1 MEKKD
6 IASMNFEE
14 LSKALKEMG
23 LPAFRAKQIYD
34 WLHKK
39 CVSSFSEMTN
49 ISKELI
55 SRLDESFEIFGC
67 TIEKKLVSSYDNTV
81 KYLFSLSDGEYL
93 ECVVMDYKYGHTIC
107 VSTQVGCKMGCAFCA
122 SGIGGFKR
130 QLRPSEIL
138 GQIYAA
144 QRDLGLRISRIV
156 LMGMGEPLDNF
167 DNVMRFLE
175 LVSDEKGLNI
185 GMRHISL
192 STSGIVPRIYDLLD
206 RKMQLTL
213 SVSLHAPT
221 DEVRSEIMPVN
232 NKWNVSQLLEACRKY
247 ADETSRRISFEYAM
261 MNGVND
267 SVECAEELGRRLK
280 GILCHINLIPANE
293 VPEKAH
299 KRSNDEQIQRFKA
312 VLEKMGHTVTIRRT
326 LGSDI
331 NASCGQL
338 RREKIKEASE
348 KRGDCRENIC

>member
-1 MEKKD
+1 MSPLEKKD
-6 IASMNFEE
+6 IVSLNYDELLSE
-14 LSKALKEMG
+14 LSSLG
-23 LPAFRAKQIYD
+23 LPKFRANQVYD

-39 CVSSFSEMTN
+39 CVTSFGEMTN
-49 ISKELI
+49 ISKDLI
-55 SRLDESFEIFGC
+55 AKLNDNFVILSC
-67 TIEKKLVSSYDNTV
+67 TIEKKLISRYDNTV
-81 KYLFSLSDGEYL
+81 KYLYSLPDGEYL
-93 ECVVMDYKYGHTIC
+93 ECVVMDYKYGYTIC

-130 QLRPSEIL
+130 QLTPSEIL
-138 GQIYAA
+138 SQIYTA
-144 QRDLGLRISRIV
+144 QKDLGIRISRIV

-206 RKMQLTL
+206 RKLQLTL
-213 SVSLHAPT
+213 SVSLHAPNDT
-221 DEVRSEIMPVN
+221 IRSTIMPVN
-232 NKWNVSQLLEACRKY
+232 KSWGVDELLKACRVY

-261 MNGVND
+261 MKGVND
-267 SVECAEELGRRLK
+267 TPECARELCQRLK
-280 GILCHINLIPANE
+280 GILCHVNLIPANE
-293 VPEKAH
+293 VPEKGH
-299 KRSNDEQIQRFKA
+299 SRSDDNSINEFKNI
-312 VLEKMGHTVTIRRT
+312 LEKSGLAVTVRRT

-338 RREKIKEASE
+338 RREHIKAQ
-348 KRGDCRENIC
+348 N

>member
-1 MEKKD
+1 MSMDKKD
-6 IASMNFEE
+6 IISMNFRE
-14 LSKALKEMG
+14 LSDEFKALG
-23 LPAFRAKQIYD
+23 LPGFRATQVYD

-39 CVSSFSEMTN
+39 CVSSFEEMTN

-55 SRLDESFEIFGC
+55 TKLNDNFVLFSC
-67 TIEKKLVSSYDNTV
+67 TIEKKLVSRYDNTV
-81 KYLFSLSDGEYL
+81 KYLFSLNDGELL
-93 ECVVMDYKYGHTIC
+93 ECVVMDYKYGRTIC

-130 QLRPSEIL
+130 QLLPSEIL

-144 QRDLGLRISRIV
+144 QRDLGIRISRIV

-167 DNVMRFLE
+167 SNVMRFLE

-192 STSGIVPRIYDLLD
+192 STSGIVPKIYELLEK
-206 RKMQLTL
+206 RLQLTL
-213 SVSLHAPT
+213 SVSLHAPN
-221 DEVRSEIMPVN
+221 DEIRSKIMPVN
-232 NKWNVSQLLEACRKY
+232 KSWGVGELLEACKKY
-247 ADETSRRISFEYAM
+247 TDETSRRISFEYAM

-267 SVECAEELGRRLK
+267 TPECARELARRLK

-293 VPEKAH
+293 VPEKGH
-299 KRSNDEQIQRFKA
+299 QRSNDSTIENFRAI
-312 VLEKMGHTVTIRRT
+312 LEKSGYTVTVRRT

-338 RREKIKEASE
+338 RRETIKEKSNA
-348 KRGDCRENIC
+348 K

>member
-6 IASMNFEE
+6 IASLNLAELEFE
-14 LSKALKEMG
+14 LKNMG
-23 LPAFRAKQIYD
+23 LPKFRAKQIYD
-34 WLHKK
+34 WIHKK
-39 CVSSFSEMTN
+39 GVTEFAQMTN
-49 ISKELI
+49 ISKDLI
-55 SRLDESFEIFGC
+55 CKLNDNFVIFSC
-67 TIEKKLVSSYDNTV
+67 TIEKKLVSRYDNTV
-81 KYLFSLSDGEYL
+81 KYLYCLPDGEYL

-138 GQIYAA
+138 SQIYTA

-167 DNVMRFLE
+167 DNVMKFLE
-175 LVSDEKGLNI
+175 LVSDENGLNI

-192 STSGIVPRIYDLLD
+192 STSGIVPRIYDLLE
-206 RKMQLTL
+206 RKPQLTL
-213 SVSLHAPT
+213 SVSLHAPNN
-221 DEVRSEIMPVN
+221 EIRSQIMPVN
-232 NKWNVSQLLEACRKY
+232 KSWDIDELLKACKIY
-247 ADETSRRISFEYAM
+247 ADKTSRRISFEYAM
-261 MNGVND
+261 MKGVND
-267 SVECAEELGRRLK
+267 TPECAEELSRRLK

-293 VPEKAH
+293 VKEKSH
-299 KRSNDEQIQRFKA
+299 TRSDDNSINRFKSI
-312 VLEKMGHTVTIRRT
+312 LEKNGLTVTVRRT

-338 RREKIKEASE
+338 RREKIIE
-348 KRGDCRENIC
+348 DQN

>member
-6 IASMNFEE
+6 IVSMNFEE
-14 LSKALKEMG
+14 LSSEFKEMG
-23 LPAFRAKQIYD
+23 LPKFRATQVYD

-39 CVSSFSEMTN
+39 CVASFEEMTN
-49 ISKELI
+49 ISKDLI
-55 SRLDESFEIFGC
+55 AKLNDNFVIFTC
-67 TIEKKLVSSYDNTV
+67 AIEKKLVSRYDNTV
-81 KYLFSLSDGEYL
+81 KYLYSLPDGEYL

-130 QLRPSEIL
+130 QLAPSEIL

-144 QRDLGLRISRIV
+144 QRDLDIRISRIV

-167 DNVMRFLE
+167 SNVMRFLE

-192 STSGIVPRIYDLLD
+192 STSGIVPKIYELLEKDL
-206 RKMQLTL
+206 QLTL
-213 SVSLHAPT
+213 SVSLHAPN
-221 DEVRSEIMPVN
+221 DEIRSKIMPVN
-232 NKWNVSQLLEACRKY
+232 KSWNVGELLKACRTYGEK
-247 ADETSRRISFEYAM
+247 TSRRISFEYAM
-261 MNGVND
+261 MKGVND
-267 SVECAEELGRRLK
+267 TPECARELGQKLK

-293 VPEKAH
+293 VPEKGH
-299 KRSNDEQIQRFKA
+299 ERSDDNDIQNFKNI
-312 VLEKMGHTVTIRRT
+312 LERTGHTVTIRRT

-338 RREKIKEASE
+338 RREKIKENNA
-348 KRGDCRENIC
+348 

>member
-1 MEKKD
+1 MKKD

-14 LSKALKEMG
+14 LSAEFKEMG
-23 LPAFRAKQIYD
+23 LPKFRATQVYD

-39 CVSSFSEMTN
+39 CVASFEEMTN
-49 ISKELI
+49 ISKDLI
-55 SRLDESFEIFGC
+55 AKLNDNFVIFSC
-67 TIEKKLVSSYDNTV
+67 TIEKKLVSRYDNTV
-81 KYLFSLSDGEYL
+81 KYLYSLPDGEYL

-130 QLRPSEIL
+130 QLAPSEIL
-138 GQIYAA
+138 SQIYTA

-192 STSGIVPRIYDLLD
+192 STSGIVPRIYDLLE
-206 RKMQLTL
+206 RNLQLTL
-213 SVSLHAPT
+213 SVSLHAPN
-221 DEVRSEIMPVN
+221 DEIRSKIMPVN
-232 NKWNVSQLLEACRKY
+232 KSWNVDELLKACKIY
-247 ADETSRRISFEYAM
+247 GDKTSRRISFEYAM
-261 MNGVND
+261 MKGVND
-267 SVECAEELGRRLK
+267 TPECARELGRKLK

-293 VPEKAH
+293 VPEKGH
-299 KRSNDEQIQRFKA
+299 ERSSDNDIVKFKEI
-312 VLEKMGHTVTIRRT
+312 LEKSGHTVTIRRT

-338 RREKIKEASE
+338 RREKMKENNA
-348 KRGDCRENIC
+348 

>member
-1 MEKKD
+1 MDKKD
-6 IASMNFEE
+6 IVSMNFDE
-14 LSKALKEMG
+14 LSAELKAMG
-23 LPAFRAKQIYD
+23 LPSFRAKQIYD

-39 CVSSFSEMTN
+39 CVASFDEMTN
-49 ISKELI
+49 ISKDLI
-55 SRLDESFEIFGC
+55 AKLNDNFVIFSC
-67 TIEKKLVSSYDNTV
+67 TIEKKLVSKYDNTV
-81 KYLFSLSDGEYL
+81 KYLFSLPDGEYL

-130 QLRPSEIL
+130 QLAPSEIL

-156 LMGMGEPLDNF
+156 LMGMGEPLDNY
-167 DNVMRFLE
+167 DNVIKFLE

-192 STSGIVPRIYDLLD
+192 STSGIVPRIYDLLEQ
-206 RKMQLTL
+206 KLQLTL
-213 SVSLHAPT
+213 SVSLHAPN
-221 DEVRSEIMPVN
+221 DEIRSKIMPVN
-232 NKWNVSQLLEACRKY
+232 KSWNVSELLKACKVY
-247 ADETSRRISFEYAM
+247 ADTTSRRISFEYAM

-267 SVECAEELGRRLK
+267 TPECAEELAKRLK

-293 VPEKAH
+293 VPEKGH
-299 KRSNDEQIQRFKA
+299 KRSNDSDIQLFKA
-312 VLEKMGHTVTIRRT
+312 ILEKSGHTVTVRRT

-338 RREKIKEASE
+338 RREKIKQDSL
-348 KRGDCRENIC
+348 

>member
-1 MEKKD
+1 MNPLEKKD
-6 IASMNFEE
+6 IASLNYDE
-14 LSKALKEMG
+14 LLVELTSLG
-23 LPAFRAKQIYD
+23 LPKFRATQIYD

-39 CVSSFSEMTN
+39 CVTSFGEMTN
-49 ISKELI
+49 ISKDLI
-55 SRLDESFEIFGC
+55 VKLNDNFTILSCS
-67 TIEKKLVSSYDNTV
+67 IEKKLVSRYDNTV
-81 KYLFSLSDGEYL
+81 KYLYSLPDGEYL

-130 QLRPSEIL
+130 QLTPSEIL
-138 GQIYAA
+138 SQIYTA
-144 QRDLGLRISRIV
+144 QKDLGIRISRIV

-206 RKMQLTL
+206 RRLQLTL
-213 SVSLHAPT
+213 SVSLHAPN
-221 DEVRSEIMPVN
+221 DAIRSKIMPVN
-232 NKWNVSQLLEACRKY
+232 KSWGVEELLDACRVY

-261 MNGVND
+261 MKGVND
-267 SVECAEELGRRLK
+267 TPECAKELCKRLK
-280 GILCHINLIPANE
+280 GILCHVNLIPANE
-293 VPEKAH
+293 VPEKGH
-299 KRSNDEQIQRFKA
+299 SRSDDNSINEFKTI
-312 VLEKMGHTVTIRRT
+312 LEKSGLAVTVRRT

-338 RREKIKEASE
+338 RREHINSQ
-348 KRGDCRENIC
+348 N